1 MAKKWTLNGEL
12 ILNCSCTVFCPC
24 VVSLG
29 VHPPTEG
36 YCQGWAGIQIE
47 DGYFGN
53 TKLDGLNAGIL
64 LDIPGNMGRGNWTA
78 ALYIDE
84 RADDFQAQAIEEIL
98 TGQAGGST
106 GVLRVLVGQYL
117 GAKRV
122 PISYA
127 KNGDKRVFN
136 IPRKIDAVIE
146 PVMGANGKEPVVIKN
161 SGYWIAPDI
170 IVSKATTAKIRDF
183 GRVWD
188 FGGRSAEFCR
198 LEWSGP

>member
-1 MAKKWTLNGEL
+1 MGPDDE
-12 ILNCSCTVFCPC
+12 TVRRPDPA
-24 VVSLG
+24 LERRRPALEPHG
-29 VHPPTEG
+29 
-36 YCQGWAGIQIE
+36 AGRHAGAI
-47 DGYFGN
+47 GA
-53 TKLDGLNAGIL
+53 LD
-64 LDIPGNMGRGNWTA
+64 R
-78 ALYIDE
+78 E
-84 RADDFQAQAIEEIL
+84 SHRR
-98 TGQAGGST
+98 SH

-127 KNGDKRVFN
+127 KNGDNRVFN

-146 PVMGANGKEPVVIKN
+146 PVMGADGKEPVVIKN

-170 IVSKATTAKIRDF
+170 IVSRAKSAKIRDF

-188 FGGRSAEFCR
+188 FSGRSAEFCR

>member
-146 PVMGANGKEPVVIKN
+146 PVMGANGKEPVVIKT